1 MFPGAQD
8 LPVIFILIIKIIFT
22 RYDSEILCGIVEVV
36 TAVFGAVVLRTT
48 ETAAGS
54 VNSYYYYGGCVIS
67 DLTSQH
73 GPGRRRF

>member
-48 ETAAGS
+48 GTAVGSANSFYHGETRGMP
-54 VNSYYYYGGCVIS
+54 